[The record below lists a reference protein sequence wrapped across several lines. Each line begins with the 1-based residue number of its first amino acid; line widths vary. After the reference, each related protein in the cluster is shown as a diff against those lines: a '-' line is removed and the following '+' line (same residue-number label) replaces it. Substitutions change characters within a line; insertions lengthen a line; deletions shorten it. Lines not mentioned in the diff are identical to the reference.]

1 MRKHGERLELTR
13 SALVTMLLVTL
24 LAPNILFAGDCTAA
38 SGNQRV
44 ALLEL
49 YTSEGCDSCPPA
61 DRWVGELPARNF
73 RGDRVVPLA
82 FHVDYWNQL
91 GWIDPFSQAS
101 FSVRQRQQSNRRG
114 LNFVV
119 TPQLLLNG
127 QDFRRGAG
135 FDDFAAKIKTIGAS
149 RPSADIRL
157 TLRSSASALLTAV
170 EVQVTDASLRQGAHA
185 YLALY
190 EMNLA
195 TAVPAG
201 ENKGKT
207 LRHHF
212 VVRTLVGPLQFDGN
226 GNLNR
231 AHRFELD
238 PQWKSG
244 DLHLAAFVQNSRNGD
259 VLQALSAHCN

>member
-1 MRKHGERLELTR
+1 MGLRPTRPAVMCTRQRRLMRMRKHGGYLRATR
-13 SALVTMLLVTL
+13 SALATMLLVTL
-24 LAPNILFAGDCTAA
+24 LSPNILIAADCTAA

-61 DRWVGELPARNF
+61 DRWFGELPARNF

-127 QDFRRGAG
+127 QHFRRGAG
-135 FDDFAAKIKTIGAS
+135 FDDFAAKIKT
-149 RPSADIRL
+149 
-157 TLRSSASALLTAV
+157 T
-170 EVQVTDASLRQGAHA
+170 
-185 YLALY
+185 
-190 EMNLA
+190 
-195 TAVPAG
+195 
-201 ENKGKT
+201 
-207 LRHHF
+207 
-212 VVRTLVGPLQFDGN
+212 
-226 GNLNR
+226 
-231 AHRFELD
+231 
-238 PQWKSG
+238 
-244 DLHLAAFVQNSRNGD
+244 
-259 VLQALSAHCN
+259 